1 MKVLLIQSYT
11 MVDEPPI
18 FPLGLC
24 YIAATLTEHE
34 VNILDMNVE
43 EEAFDTTKKRIDDF
57 KPDVIGISIRN
68 MKIAKPGS
76 HFSCFESQE
85 KIIKLIHRHVPD
97 IPLIV
102 GGSAFS
108 LYAEELMNRLPE
120 IDVGVFG
127 EGEVTF
133 SELLENLS
141 NPGRVKGIFF
151 RKNGRLTF
159 TGKRE
164 WTQFDGV
171 PSPRRDLVNIQK
183 YTVDPTSIGVQTK
196 RGCILQ
202 CIHCSDIYLMGKQLR
217 LRPPEKVVDEIE
229 SLVLNW
235 NIKEIMFADQVFNI
249 PLNHALDICREIKKR
264 KLPIRWTAWFNE
276 KFITDEFLT
285 LAKEAGCTMV
295 SFSPDSV
302 SDDVLISFKKN
313 ITAKDLERAYLTAKR
328 FQLPVSFNFMIN
340 GPGESIASI
349 IKLGLFLIRAKYRLK
364 GLLKLHGLFVVPIR
378 IYPHTGLHK
387 LAIKEGIVDKNDDL
401 LEARFY
407 NPPTLSKYAG
417 QVLMKILY
425 WMWWIKHL
433 RGKFYGDIRNKQ
445 SSKQI
450 ISDKEATV

>member
-1 MKVLLIQSYT
+1 
-11 MVDEPPI
+11 
-18 FPLGLC
+18 
-24 YIAATLTEHE
+24 
-34 VNILDMNVE
+34 
-43 EEAFDTTKKRIDDF
+43 
-57 KPDVIGISIRN
+57 
-68 MKIAKPGS
+68 
-76 HFSCFESQE
+76 
-85 KIIKLIHRHVPD
+85 LIHRHVPD

-127 EGEVTF
+127 EGEVAF

-141 NPGRVKGIFF
+141 NPGRVKDIFF

-164 WTQFDGV
+164 WTPFDGV

-196 RGCILQ
+196 RGCVLQ
-202 CIHCSDIYLMGKQLR
+202 CIHCSDTYLMGKQLR

-229 SLVLNW
+229 SLVSNW

-276 KFITDEFLT
+276 KFITDELLT

-295 SFSPDSV
+295 SFCPDSV
-302 SDDVLISFKKN
+302 SDDVLKNLKKN
-313 ITAKDLERAYLTAKR
+313 ITAKDLERAYLTARR
-328 FQLPVSFNFMIN
+328 FQLPISFNFMIN

-349 IKLGLFLIRAKYRLK
+349 IKLGLFLLRAKYRLK
-364 GLLKLHGLFVVPIR
+364 GLLKLHGLFVVPMR
-378 IYPHTGLHK
+378 IYPHTDLHK
-387 LAIKEGIVDKNDDL
+387 LALKEGIIDENDDYL

-417 QVLMKILY
+417 QLLIKISY

-445 SSKQI
+445 LSKQI
-450 ISDKEATV
+450 VSDKEATV